1 MNGGNVTYKD
11 AEEMRLRK
19 KIEWLFK
26 VDNMRGVKL
35 LKEKYERKYGK

>member
-1 MNGGNVTYKD
+1 MTSKEVD
-11 AEEMRLRK
+11 EMRLRK

-35 LKEKYERKYGK
+35 LKEKYERKYGKMLYM

>member
-1 MNGGNVTYKD
+1 MTSKD
-11 AEEMRLRK
+11 TEEMRLRK

-35 LKEKYERKYGK
+35 LKEKYERKYGKMLYM

>member
-1 MNGGNVTYKD
+1 LKGGDVTSKNT
-11 AEEMRLRK
+11 EEMRLRK

>member
-1 MNGGNVTYKD
+1 MTSKD
-11 AEEMRLRK
+11 TEEMRLRK

-35 LKEKYERKYGK
+35 LKEKYNKLYGEK